1 MSISA
6 QDFFT
11 RQQQDAIRQA
21 VMDAE
26 METSGEIRIHIENKC
41 EGDVLDRASFLFLK
55 LKMNKTELRNGVLIY
70 LAVQQRKFA
79 IIGDK
84 GINKVVPE
92 NFWDSIKEKMQDHFR
107 QGDFTK
113 GLCHAIVSSG
123 EQLRKYFPRK
133 KDDMNELSDDISF
146 GKQ

>member
-92 NFWDSIKEKMQDHFR
+92 NFWDSIKEKNAGTISGKGILPKVSAMRSFR
-107 QGDFTK
+107 QENN
-113 GLCHAIVSSG
+113 SG
-123 EQLRKYFPRK
+123 NIFHERR
-133 KDDMNELSDDISF
+133 MI
-146 GKQ
+146 